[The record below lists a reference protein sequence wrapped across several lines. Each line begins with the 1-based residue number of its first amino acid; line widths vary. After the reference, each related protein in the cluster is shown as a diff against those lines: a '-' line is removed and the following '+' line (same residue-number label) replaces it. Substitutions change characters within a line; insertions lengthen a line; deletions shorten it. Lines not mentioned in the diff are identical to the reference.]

1 MDIRKIFRFLEDIE
15 ARRKGVKIWF
25 ALVLA
30 WSIIRSVII
39 ARVFHKYG
47 LNPILYF
54 LIDFLSSFIYAHASA
69 QSLLAYI
76 DKNKVRAIWWGL
88 ATIPAFYAPDIYII
102 YSSKQ
107 VPTSTYIGF
116 AVILAAMSAFA
127 LIQWLES
134 RKNKKGA
141 R

>member
-1 MDIRKIFRFLEDIE
+1 MDIRKILRFLEDIE

-30 WSIIRSVII
+30 WSIIRSIII

-47 LNPILYF
+47 LNPTIYF
-54 LIDFLSSFIYAHASA
+54 ASDFLSSFIYAHASA

-116 AVILAAMSAFA
+116 AVILAVMSAFA
-127 LIQWLES
+127 LVQWLES
-134 RKNKKGA
+134 KKSKKGA